1 MSLLEG
7 RSAGSRPRRGLIL
20 AVLLG
25 CGALGSVQGAAPP
38 SQGEPKQ
45 RYQRSTVEV
54 DVPDVT
60 LVDQGGKHVRLR
72 ALLAAGHPVALN
84 FFFASCRSICPVMT
98 ATFASMRTRLGKAQD
113 LTVVSVTIDPE
124 QDTPDVL
131 RTYAESFSAG
141 AGWTFLTGDPDAV
154 QAVQSAFGA
163 DAGGKFNHRPLFY
176 LRSPGASSWVK
187 LEGLAGAADLASEV
201 RLLSAPRSAVR

>member
-7 RSAGSRPRRGLIL
+7 RSAGSRPRRGLVL

-25 CGALGSVQGAAPP
+25 CGALGSVQGAAPA
-38 SQGEPKQ
+38 SQGEAKQ
-45 RYQRSTVEV
+45 RYQRATVEV

-60 LVDQGGKHVRLR
+60 LLDQGGKPVRLR
-72 ALLAAGHPVALN
+72 TLLAAGHPVALN

-124 QDTPDVL
+124 QDTPDAL
-131 RTYAESFSAG
+131 RTYAESFSAE
-141 AGWTFLTGDPDAV
+141 AGWTFLTGEPDAV

-163 DAGGKFNHRPLFY
+163 DAGGKFNHRPLFF
-176 LRSPGASSWVK
+176 LRASGASSWVK

-201 RLLSAPRSAVR
+201 RLLAAPRSAVR